1 MRVLLDTCVLSEIRK
16 QNGHPGVKEAVG
28 KLKSSDLFISVITIG
43 EIAKGIALLR
53 ESKRESALTGWL
65 EGLEKNYASSIL
77 LIDVRT
83 VHFWS
88 QFDLREIATML
99 DTLGLQFEGFELAH
113 PLIKQQFLA
122 ARLGEETDLAAWAR
136 FEERNPQTFDGMYV
150 MWCRKARLTNK
161 GKSDE

>member
-53 ESKRESALTGWL
+53 ESKRKSALTGWL

-77 LIDVRT
+77 LIDART
-83 VHFWS
+83 AHHWS
-88 QFDLREIATML
+88 DLTVTAQKQGKIIHACDGLIAATAKQHGLHLMTRNISDFEASGVML
-99 DTLGLQFEGFELAH
+99 
-113 PLIKQQFLA
+113 I
-122 ARLGEETDLAAWAR
+122 
-136 FEERNPQTFDGMYV
+136 NPWND
-150 MWCRKARLTNK
+150 A
-161 GKSDE
+161 